1 MGRLVATLG
10 SQGEHQAFAELGKK
24 KPLLSQDAFFFFSLQ
39 AICFHEHTNVQ
50 QFPPVIRQCEP

>member
-24 KPLLSQDAFFFFSLQ
+24 PLLSQDAFFLQSAGHLFS
-39 AICFHEHTNVQ
+39 
-50 QFPPVIRQCEP
+50 